1 MTLDTQRKQHWL
13 WTIGLTA
20 CILLPVF
27 LMCFVA
33 PFFIQDLDQYSLL
46 QFPGGFYLLAQ
57 GAFLIIVALLFWVA
71 GRQED
76 VDRKLGASEDS

>member
-13 WTIGLTA
+13 WTIGLAA

-27 LMCFVA
+27 LMCFAA
-33 PFFIQDLDQYSLL
+33 PFFMDSLDRYHVLR
-46 QFPGGFYLLAQ
+46 FPGGFYLLAQ
-57 GAFLIIVALLFWVA
+57 GAVLVIVALLFWVA